1 MTVETHNEMGDPVN
15 KKLIAEIMGKYSNI
29 ILTSDQ
35 GTIFDA
41 IRRVDEE
48 MSSVREVMPGRLY
61 RLPPAQDKTA
71 ADDFET
77 FADSSD
83 TATAKA
89 ILNTLSGFSP
99 TLCKAVCRSAGV
111 DPQRKTRELALAE
124 RERLN
129 AALGNCLLYT
139 SICAGA
145 ASSGLWLRRM
155 LQQSLRCGRIGNSQ
169 PYSSFREN
177 LPFRHFFFLPPHW
190 PSSISVSYTHLDVY
204 KRQSS

>member
-1 MTVETHNEMGDPVN
+1 
-15 KKLIAEIMGKYSNI
+15 MGKYSNI
-29 ILTSDQ
+29 ILTSDH

-89 ILNTLSGFSP
+89 ILNTLSGFSRRFAKP
-99 TLCKAVCRSAGV
+99 YAEAPASIRSGK
-111 DPQRKTRELALAE
+111 R
-124 RERLN
+124 
-129 AALGNCLLYT
+129 
-139 SICAGA
+139 
-145 ASSGLWLRRM
+145 ASWLR
-155 LQQSLRCGRIGNSQ
+155 QNGSA
-169 PYSSFREN
+169 
-177 LPFRHFFFLPPHW
+177 
-190 PSSISVSYTHLDVY
+190 
-204 KRQSS
+204 